1 MRHFIED
8 NGVRERWIFFYH
20 IPSLVCD
27 VPTTF
32 TAVLKSQ
39 VPNDLKSKQKT
50 WGRPPVKR
58 WESGLF
64 RLYIAPVSA
73 YLRWYDTTYTEDKH
87 ERVNTQE
94 TKRLQFKMVDIQHSN
109 YDKKI
114 TQGTANGGNNIVA
127 RILA

>member
-1 MRHFIED
+1 M
-8 NGVRERWIFFYH
+8 
-20 IPSLVCD
+20 
-27 VPTTF
+27 
-32 TAVLKSQ
+32 
-39 VPNDLKSKQKT
+39 
-50 WGRPPVKR
+50 KR
-58 WESGLF
+58 WESGLL

-114 TQGTANGGNNIVA
+114 TQGTANGDNNVVA